1 MFDAKLIAGLTMA
14 SQVLNLL
21 EVALYPCRLSFVVV
35 LFGQMLSCRCPV
47 WDIFQLYYKCSVQ
60 LDNHLPTKDNIK

>member
-35 LFGQMLSCRCPV
+35 LLGQMLRCRCPV
-47 WDIFQLYYKCSVQ
+47 WDIFQLYKCSLQ
-60 LDNHLPTKDNIK
+60 LDNHMPTKDNIK